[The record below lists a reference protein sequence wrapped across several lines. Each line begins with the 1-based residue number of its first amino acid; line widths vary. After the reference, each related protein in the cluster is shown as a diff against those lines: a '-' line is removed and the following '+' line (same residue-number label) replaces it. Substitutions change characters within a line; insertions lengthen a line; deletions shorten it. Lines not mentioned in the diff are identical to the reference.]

1 MKTAQETPCNCVKAP
16 CGCNFTKELTKPPK
30 QVGLTRNEKM
40 IAIVGM
46 AIIAFVFIFSKNK

>member
-1 MKTAQETPCNCVKAP
+1 MKIDKTIPCNCVTAP
-16 CGCNFTKELTKPPK
+16 CNCNDTKELTKPPK